1 MGTNKLLTKTITMPN
16 GKRKYIR
23 AKTKAELDKKYA
35 QLKAEIGAGVDISNN
50 STVQELAQMWYT
62 VYKEPHLRQG
72 GKKSVLC
79 TVNYHILPYIGTMK
93 VRDVKPVHIRQ
104 VMAENSNLSKESQS
118 KILQAMKAMF
128 LAAEENNII
137 VKSPVPHSLK
147 ASGAETKEKTPLTVE
162 QTKRLLATVK
172 GTRAYIPVVL
182 MLSAGLRREEVC
194 GLMWSDIDLDKGT
207 VTVRRAMTFYS
218 NKGELSDKTKTESA
232 KRTIP
237 IPTPAITALR
247 EAKAKSNSLYVFSK
261 TDGTPITFASFRGVW
276 DYITVRTT
284 DDPKML
290 GKPVSKTHPDV
301 VYELDFHVHP
311 HLLRHTCITR
321 WFDEGLDIKTVQYL
335 AGHAKPEITI
345 RIYDHY
351 AASVRQ
357 QNAAKR
363 VQDSTVL
370 AEAFG

>member
-1 MGTNKLLTKTITMPN
+1 MATNKLLTKTITMPN

-23 AKTKAELDKKYA
+23 AKTKAELDRKYA

-72 GKKSVLC
+72 GKNALKN
-79 TVNYHILPYIGTMK
+79 TVNCRILPYIGTMK

-104 VMAENSNLSKESQS
+104 VMAENSKFSKSLQS
-118 KILQAMKAMF
+118 KVLQALKGMF

-137 VKSPVPHSLK
+137 VKSPVPHTLK
-147 ASGAETKEKTPLTVE
+147 ANGAEAKEKTPLTVE
-162 QTKRLLATVK
+162 QSKRLLKTTK
-172 GTRAYIPVVL
+172 GTRAYIPVLL

-194 GLMWSDIDLDKGT
+194 GLMWSDINFAKGIIT
-207 VTVRRAMTFYS
+207 VCRAKTFYS
-218 NKGELSDKTKTESA
+218 NKGESSTEMKSESA
-232 KRTIP
+232 KREIP
-237 IPTPAITALR
+237 IPMNALN
-247 EAKAKSNSLYVFSK
+247 ELKAAKTKSNSLYVFPK

-290 GKPVSKTHPDV
+290 GKPASKTHPDV

-351 AASVRQ
+351 KASVRQ
-357 QNAAKR
+357 QNTTKR

>member
-23 AKTKAELDKKYA
+23 AKTKAELNKKYA

-62 VYKEPHLRQG
+62 VYKEPHLRQC
-72 GKKSVLC
+72 GKESILN
-79 TVNYHILPYIGTMK
+79 TVNNRILPYIGTMK

-104 VMAENSNLSKESQS
+104 VMAEQS
-118 KILQAMKAMF
+118 KYSKRYQSKVLQALKGMF

-137 VKSPVPHSLK
+137 VKTPVPHTLK
-147 ASGAETKEKTPLTVE
+147 AGGEDAKEKTPLTVE
-162 QTKRLLATVK
+162 QSKRLLAATK

-194 GLMWSDIDLDKGT
+194 GLMWSDIDLDNGT
-207 VTVRRAMTFYS
+207 VTVRRAKTFYD
-218 NKGELSDKTKTESA
+218 NKGELSDKTKTVSA
-232 KRTIP
+232 KRTVP
-237 IPTPAITALR
+237 IPTVAVDALKSAKA
-247 EAKAKSNSLYVFSK
+247 EAKSVYVMSK
-261 TDGTPITFASFRGVW
+261 KDGTPITLTSFRNIWAIVEA
-276 DYITVRTT
+276 RTT
-284 DDPKML
+284 DDPKTL
-290 GKPVSKTHPDV
+290 GKPVGKTHPDV

-321 WFDEGLDIKTVQYL
+321 WFDEGLDLKTVQYL

-351 AASVRQ
+351 KASVRQ
-357 QNAAKR
+357 QNTTKR
-363 VQDSTVL
+363 IRESTVL